1 MSKPIEDGESIAA
14 KGGKA
19 RAAKLSATELSASAK
34 KAADARWGASL
45 PKATHGSSDHP
56 LKIGGVEI
64 PCYVLEDG
72 RRVITNQG
80 IQIGLNMSK
89 SGGQQRTIDLVASLE
104 RKVNT
109 GKDLLNSIMNPI
121 HFRPG
126 VGARAFGYEATVLA
140 DLCDLILAA
149 REKGLLRPQ
158 QSGIAAQCEVLVR
171 AFARVGI
178 IALVDEATGYQYART
193 REELQRLLERYIS
206 KELARWQPTFDPD
219 FYKHMFRLKGW
230 RYDPHSSRRPF
241 QAARLTVDLAYDRI
255 HPDLL
260 KELKQAKVGW
270 EQEGGR
276 KGGKLHQF
284 LTMVEGHP
292 RLKQHLEGITA
303 LMKVAQSWG
312 QLQDWIDQHYP
323 KLNQT
328 LRIPFPEESEDEPA
342 IRPASQQATE

>member
-1 MSKPIEDGESIAA
+1 MAKKNEGDESMAA

-19 RAAKLSATELSASAK
+19 RAAKLSAADRSESAK
-34 KAADARWGASL
+34 KAADARWGANL
-45 PKATHGSSDHP
+45 PKATHGSPDHP
-56 LKIGGVEI
+56 LRIGGVEI

-80 IQIGLNMSK
+80 IQIGLKMAK
-89 SGGQQRTIDLVASLE
+89 SGGQQRTADLVTSLD
-104 RKVNT
+104 RK
-109 GKDLLNSIMNPI
+109 GLPCKDLLNSITNPI
-121 HFRPG
+121 RFRPG
-126 VGARAFGYEATVLA
+126 VGVGAYGYEATVLA
-140 DLCDLILAA
+140 DLCDVILAA
-149 REKGLLRPQ
+149 RERKVLNPQ
-158 QSGIAAQCEVLVR
+158 QEGIAAQCEILVR

-178 IALVDEATGYQYART
+178 IALVDEATGYQYARA

-230 RYDPHSSRRPF
+230 TYDPQSTKRPF

-260 KELKQAKVGW
+260 KELKHTKTGW
-270 EQEGGR
+270 EQDGGK

-284 LTMVEGHP
+284 LTTAEGHP

-303 LMKVAQSWG
+303 LMKVAPTWG
-312 QLQDWIDQHYP
+312 QLQEWIDQHYP
-323 KLNQT
+323 KWNQT
-328 LRIPFPEESEDEPA
+328 LRIPFPDDPEDEPSA
-342 IRPASQQATE
+342 LPLGSPASA

>member
-1 MSKPIEDGESIAA
+1 MAKTKKDSESMAA

-19 RAAKLSATELSASAK
+19 RAAKLSAADRSESAK

-45 PKATHGSSDHP
+45 PKATHGSPDHP
-56 LKIGGVEI
+56 LKIGSVEI

-80 IQIGLNMSK
+80 VQIGLKMAK
-89 SGGQQRTIDLVASLE
+89 SGGQQRTADIVSGLMRKGIDC
-104 RKVNT
+104 
-109 GKDLLNSIMNPI
+109 KDLLNSIMNPI
-121 HFRPG
+121 HFRPVTG
-126 VGARAFGYEATVLA
+126 GRAYGYEATVLA
-140 DLCDLILAA
+140 DLCDVILAA
-149 REKGLLRPQ
+149 REKVLLNYQ
-158 QSGIAAQCEVLVR
+158 QEPIAAQCEILVR

-178 IALVDEATGYQYART
+178 IALIDEATGYQYARA

-230 RYDPHSSRRPF
+230 KYDPHSSKRPF

-260 KELKQAKVGW
+260 KELKQTKTGW
-270 EQEGGR
+270 EQEGGK

-284 LTMVEGHP
+284 LTTGEGHP
-292 RLKQHLEGITA
+292 RLKQHLEGVTA
-303 LMKVAQSWG
+303 LMKVAPTWG
-312 QLQDWIDQHYP
+312 QLQEWIDQHYP
-323 KLNQT
+323 RLNDT
-328 LRIPFPEESEDEPA
+328 LRIPFPDDPEEEVLAIPA
-342 IRPASQQATE
+342 APPASA